1 MDLPNRAVQILKEQ
15 KEYNSYKFSVLP
27 EDYIFLSKPNA
38 PLSIHA
44 FNKSLKEA
52 AKEVELQKNVSSHIF
67 RHTHV
72 SILAEDNIPLKA
84 IMERVGHSDAN
95 TTLSIYNHVTKKIER
110 TNHFVSR

>member
-52 AKEVELQKNVSSHIF
+52 AKEVELQKKRFKPHISPYACF
-67 RHTHV
+67 
-72 SILAEDNIPLKA
+72 NP
-84 IMERVGHSDAN
+84 
-95 TTLSIYNHVTKKIER
+95 
-110 TNHFVSR
+110 SRG